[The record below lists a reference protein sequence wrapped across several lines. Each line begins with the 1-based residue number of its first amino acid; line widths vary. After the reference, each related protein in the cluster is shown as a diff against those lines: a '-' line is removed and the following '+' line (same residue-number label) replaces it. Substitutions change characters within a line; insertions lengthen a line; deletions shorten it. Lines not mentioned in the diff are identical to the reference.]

1 MRIRTS
7 SAPSRRLR
15 GTRAAGGGRSG
26 ARPAP
31 VIALMLLLAG
41 CTGAGGSDDAG
52 TGRDRGEAGAEV
64 AGEDEAG
71 EEETEHDENFSD
83 QATPPP
89 YEEVPRSASRAPAS
103 PTQMRVDAWLD
114 GLDDRGL
121 AGQLVMLRVFGGQVD
136 EADPRNEAL
145 YGVSTPREVIETLRP
160 GGVILFR
167 SDAGRDTGNLS
178 SPRQV
183 RAFTDDLREVSEE
196 LGPPLLVGIDQEGG
210 KVDRIGH
217 FGTPYPS
224 ARALD
229 GDLDLAAEHAEIT
242 ATELAGLGID
252 VNFAPVADVDTEASN
267 PIIGDRAFSDDPE
280 EVADYV
286 VTQLDAYDGSGVAA
300 GLKHFPGHGDTTE
313 DSHLT
318 LPRVDADLD
327 QLSDREL
334 VPFARAIEHGADAI
348 MTAHLELPEISG
360 PGTPSSLS
368 PAVVD
373 GLLREELGFDGVIV
387 TDSLE
392 MAGARQGRPDDRVAL
407 HALLAGH
414 DLLVLPP
421 APEASVELLRRGLD
435 TQQLDPDRVEASV
448 RRLLRLKTGLKAQR
462 DERPGHG
469 VVGDGPQDTG
479 D

>member
-1 MRIRTS
+1 MRTRTP
-7 SAPSRRLR
+7 SARGRPLR
-15 GTRAAGGGRSG
+15 AVGAAPRGCPGGV
-26 ARPAP
+26 PAAL
-31 VIALMLLLAG
+31 VALLLMLAA
-41 CTGAGGSDDAG
+41 CTGSGENGDSGTAPDD
-52 TGRDRGEAGAEV
+52 GRAGEASSPDEDAAAED
-64 AGEDEAG
+64 GY
-71 EEETEHDENFSD
+71 SQ

-89 YEEVPRSASRAPAS
+89 HEELPRAVPRAPV
-103 PTQMRVDAWLD
+103 PRTQTQVNAWLD
-114 GLDDRGL
+114 ELDPRGVV
-121 AGQLVMLRVFGGQVD
+121 GQLVMLRVFGGQVD
-136 EADPRNEAL
+136 EEDPRNEAL
-145 YGVSTPREVIETLRP
+145 YGVSTPREVIETFRP

-167 SDAGRDTGNLS
+167 SDAGQDTGNLD

-183 RAFTDDLREVSEE
+183 RTFTDELREISEQ
-196 LGPPLLVGIDQEGG
+196 LGPPLLVGVDQEGG

-242 ATELAGLGID
+242 ATELAALGID

-286 VTQLDAYDGSGVAA
+286 VAQLDAYDGSGVVA

-327 QLSDREL
+327 LLVEREL

-348 MTAHLELPEISG
+348 MTAHLELPEVSG
-360 PGTPSSLS
+360 PDTPASLS
-368 PAVVD
+368 PSVVQ
-373 GLLREELGFDGVIV
+373 GLLREQLGFDGVIV

-392 MAGARQGRPDDRVAL
+392 MAGARHGRPDDRVAL

-421 APEASVELLRRGLD
+421 VPEASVELLRRGLQ
-435 TQQLDPDRVEASV
+435 TEQLDPDRVESSV
-448 RRLLRLKTGLKAQR
+448 RRLLSLKAGLQPQQE
-462 DERPGHG
+462 DRPGHA
-469 VVGDGPQDTG
+469 VVGDGPEVADG
-479 D
+479 